1 MSYFMFAT
9 ISAFSIAL
17 PCALSLIR
25 CKHIYKRYMPF
36 ILILCIGLL
45 NEGLSLSL
53 IRLYNSNLIN
63 SNIYTLFEYI
73 LYLFFFQRISE
84 LKNKSLLILFAIGV
98 STWFTDNFLL
108 HNLMHSNS
116 VFRVIAS
123 LIILW
128 LSINKLSLLT
138 FNVLPDHFKKTDLLL
153 CCSFLAYFTFRGFI
167 HVIKLFS
174 IGYTTAFYID
184 LWIILSI
191 LNLLVNISFFIAILW
206 IPKQQPSTQ
215 HF

>member
-1 MSYFMFAT
+1 MNYFIFAT

-17 PCALSLIR
+17 PCAIALVR
-25 CKHIYKRYMPF
+25 CKNIYRRYAPF
-36 ILILCIGLL
+36 IFVLVIGLL
-45 NEGLSLSL
+45 NESLSL
-53 IRLYNSNLIN
+53 LLIRLHNNNLIN
-63 SNIYTLFEYI
+63 SNIYTLLEYL
-73 LYLFFFQRISE
+73 LYVWLFQRISE
-84 LKNKSLLILFAIGV
+84 LNRKSLIFLLIFGFC
-98 STWFTDNFLL
+98 TWIVDNFFL

-116 VFRVIAS
+116 LFRVVAS

-138 FNVLPDHFKKTDLLL
+138 FNILPDYFKKTDLLL

-167 HVIKLFS
+167 HVIKFFS
-174 IGYTTAFYID
+174 IGHTTAFYID
-184 LWIILSI
+184 LWIILCI

-206 IPKQQPSTQ
+206 IPKQQPSIQ